1 MGPIRSPLGALGAIL
16 VLLEGIAGAT
26 LFALDSDPHLRLAI
40 VVTIISVFALTTL
53 TVLGIVVY
61 FAIAKPGFLFN
72 PADVGQ
78 LDEAAQQIFLSTSHD
93 DVVVKADVSLV
104 STKADI
110 TVEPPS
116 LMAQAHEQP
125 GDDGSSR

>member
-40 VVTIISVFALTTL
+40 VVTIISVFALTAL

-78 LDEAAQQIFLSTSHD
+78 LDESAQQIFLSSSHD
-93 DVVVKADVSLV
+93 DVSLV

-116 LMAQAHEQP
+116 LMAQAPEQP
-125 GDDGSSR
+125 GDGSSSH